1 MILPSLDE
9 VKDAVSMAK
18 SWLSRSQPF
27 LSRDSL
33 ALGSSPSLEID
44 TLKVNHLQ
52 TLPLWNMAKLL
63 HPLL

>member
-9 VKDAVSMAK
+9 VKDAVSIAK

-27 LSRDSL
+27 LSRDSM
-33 ALGSSPSLEID
+33 ALGSSPLEVE

-52 TLPLWNMAKLL
+52 TLHLRNITKLL

>member
-27 LSRDSL
+27 LSCEST
-33 ALGSSPSLEID
+33 ALGSSPSLEVE

-52 TLPLWNMAKLL
+52 TLPL
-63 HPLL
+63 